1 MPKSAKGLRAYELS
15 GLLFRRRCPCLH
27 LKSPPNS
34 SHAEFGLQTPV
45 KQVILHAGG
54 SNHPKSRKAIVTVTV
69 IIQFRQSIDVFQSPQ
84 KPKGDCDYCT
94 ICNTTMHYLSSNH
107 PKSRKAIVTF
117 SQL

>member
-54 SNHPKSRKAIVTVTV
+54 SNHPKSRKAIVT
-69 IIQFRQSIDVFQSPQ
+69 IDCRA
-84 KPKGDCDYCT
+84 PKACAGCC
-94 ICNTTMHYLSSNH
+94 SNH

-117 SQL
+117 LIIALACSKQA

>member
-54 SNHPKSRKAIVTVTV
+54 SDHPKSRKAIVT
-69 IIQFRQSIDVFQSPQ
+69 RQDS
-84 KPKGDCDYCT
+84 T
-94 ICNTTMHYLSSNH
+94 L
-107 PKSRKAIVTF
+107 
-117 SQL
+117 

>member
-54 SNHPKSRKAIVTVTV
+54 SNHPKSRKAIVTL
-69 IIQFRQSIDVFQSPQ
+69 IGLLYSISVNKFQSPQ
-84 KPKGDCDYCT
+84 KPKGDCDNKLLLFVIVQFPIVPIT
-94 ICNTTMHYLSSNH
+94 
-107 PKSRKAIVTF
+107 PKAERR
-117 SQL
+117 L

>member
-54 SNHPKSRKAIVTVTV
+54 SNHPKSRKAIVTFSTESALSQCRMVPIT
-69 IIQFRQSIDVFQSPQ
+69 
-84 KPKGDCDYCT
+84 PKAERR
-94 ICNTTMHYLSSNH
+94 L
-107 PKSRKAIVTF
+107 
-117 SQL
+117 

>member
-54 SNHPKSRKAIVTVTV
+54 ST
-69 IIQFRQSIDVFQSPQ
+69 
-84 KPKGDCDYCT
+84 
-94 ICNTTMHYLSSNH
+94 H

-117 SQL
+117 DFRAGGGLELFSSTHPKSRKAIVTDRIAACRF

>member
-54 SNHPKSRKAIVTVTV
+54 SNHPKSRKAIVTYG
-69 IIQFRQSIDVFQSPQ
+69 S
-84 KPKGDCDYCT
+84 DCG
-94 ICNTTMHYLSSNH
+94 I
-107 PKSRKAIVTF
+107 
-117 SQL
+117 

>member
-27 LKSPPNS
+27 LKSQPNS

-54 SNHPKSRKAIVTVTV
+54 SDHPKSRKAIVTECIVDGKTY
-69 IIQFRQSIDVFQSPQ
+69 ILTQFRSPQ
-84 KPKGDCDYCT
+84 KPKGDCDR
-94 ICNTTMHYLSSNH
+94 NHLQSLS
-107 PKSRKAIVTF
+107 
-117 SQL
+117 

>member
-45 KQVILHAGG
+45 KQVILHAGFRSPQKPKGDCDARQIQLRADPQSG
-54 SNHPKSRKAIVTVTV
+54 SDHPKSRKAIVTYP
-69 IIQFRQSIDVFQSPQ
+69 IF
-84 KPKGDCDYCT
+84 YC
-94 ICNTTMHYLSSNH
+94 
-107 PKSRKAIVTF
+107 A
-117 SQL
+117 

>member
-54 SNHPKSRKAIVTVTV
+54 SDHPKSRKAIVTAILAILIKRVDL
-69 IIQFRQSIDVFQSPQ
+69 FRSPQ
-84 KPKGDCDYCT
+84 KPKGDCD
-94 ICNTTMHYLSSNH
+94 
-107 PKSRKAIVTF
+107 
-117 SQL
+117 SQYPCAWSVIIS

>member
-54 SNHPKSRKAIVTVTV
+54 SNHPKSRKAIVTKNPLRRNHALT
-69 IIQFRQSIDVFQSPQ
+69 RQVPIT
-84 KPKGDCDYCT
+84 PKAERR
-94 ICNTTMHYLSSNH
+94 L
-107 PKSRKAIVTF
+107 
-117 SQL
+117 

>member
-54 SNHPKSRKAIVTVTV
+54 SNHPKSRKAIVTNHVGELASR
-69 IIQFRQSIDVFQSPQ
+69 IIIVPIT
-84 KPKGDCDYCT
+84 PKAERR
-94 ICNTTMHYLSSNH
+94 L
-107 PKSRKAIVTF
+107 
-117 SQL
+117 

>member
-54 SNHPKSRKAIVTVTV
+54 SNHPKSRKAIVT
-69 IIQFRQSIDVFQSPQ
+69 SISL
-84 KPKGDCDYCT
+84 PKL
-94 ICNTTMHYLSSNH
+94 ILSSRFVPIT
-107 PKSRKAIVTF
+107 PKAERR
-117 SQL
+117 L

>member
-27 LKSPPNS
+27 LKSQPNS

-54 SNHPKSRKAIVTVTV
+54 SNHPKSRKAIVT
-69 IIQFRQSIDVFQSPQ
+69 RWR
-84 KPKGDCDYCT
+84 
-94 ICNTTMHYLSSNH
+94 NTGRSAGYPGSTR
-107 PKSRKAIVTF
+107 PKSRKAIVT
-117 SQL
+117 SN

>member
-54 SNHPKSRKAIVTVTV
+54 SNHPKSRKAIVTKSKVEKKKETFIV
-69 IIQFRQSIDVFQSPQ
+69 PIT
-84 KPKGDCDYCT
+84 PKAERR
-94 ICNTTMHYLSSNH
+94 L
-107 PKSRKAIVTF
+107 
-117 SQL
+117 

>member
-54 SNHPKSRKAIVTVTV
+54 SNHPKSRKAIVTNSTLYYM
-69 IIQFRQSIDVFQSPQ
+69 FACHSGFQSPQ
-84 KPKGDCDYCT
+84 KPKGDCD
-94 ICNTTMHYLSSNH
+94 
-107 PKSRKAIVTF
+107 
-117 SQL
+117 